1 MCFYYVPRSLAIIAL
16 HDVSG
21 PFSSHYPFSS
31 HKAELKHILQIKKHC
46 KNTVDSL
53 CCSVTADQCRS
64 LVANSK
70 GSFTADLQAN

>member
-16 HDVSG
+16 DDVSG